1 MQLFLI
7 RHAQS
12 ANNARPQSQRVDDP
26 GLTTIGHAQAR
37 RLAESVVDLQLTRI
51 LTSPFLRALETAKYI
66 HQATGLVPEVRV
78 PLHEKGG
85 CVAGSG
91 GGPLGG
97 GPMQGRPGMTRQEI
111 SARFPDYPIAAEIDG
126 QGWWGCKPLET
137 LEQATQRAQRLWT
150 DTCREFAA
158 TDERIA
164 LVMHGD
170 FLMLLLDC
178 FHPHALN
185 LAWNA
190 SLSRV
195 GLNGNG
201 ATLEEY
207 ACVEHLPNYLVT
219 W

>member
-12 ANNARPQSQRVDDP
+12 ENNARPQSQRVDDP
-26 GLTTIGHAQAR
+26 GLTTIGHAQAS
-37 RLAESVVDLQLTRI
+37 RLAERVVDLQLTRV
-51 LTSPFLRALETAKYI
+51 LTSPFLRALQTAEHI
-66 HQATGLVPEVRV
+66 HRATGLLPEVRV

-91 GGPLGG
+91 GGP
-97 GPMQGRPGMTRQEI
+97 MQGRPGMTRREI
-111 SARFPDYPIAAEIDG
+111 SDRFAHYPIAPEIDG
-126 QGWWGCKPLET
+126 QGWWGSKPLET
-137 LEQATQRAQRLWT
+137 LEQATQRAQRLWA
-150 DTCREFAA
+150 DTNREFTAP
-158 TDERIA
+158 DERVA

-170 FLMLLLDC
+170 FLMLLLEC
-178 FHPHALN
+178 FHPQPLN

-195 GLNGNG
+195 SVTGSA
-201 ATLEEY
+201 ATLKEY